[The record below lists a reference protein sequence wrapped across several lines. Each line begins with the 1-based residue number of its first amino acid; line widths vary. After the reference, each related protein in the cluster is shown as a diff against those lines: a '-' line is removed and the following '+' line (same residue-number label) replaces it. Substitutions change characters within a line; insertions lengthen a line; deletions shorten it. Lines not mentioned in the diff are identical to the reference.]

1 MLEHSDV
8 SINTNLQTY
17 TLVEKY
23 SSTENPDLTCSLSGS
38 TAIYYTIT
46 NLNGLSAPN
55 WITVDLFSGVL
66 NISAPE
72 VSSDNLTSI
81 YINSTIAGS
90 LYPTKKQ
97 IDITVNNWNVSYCQL
112 CSRTSIN
119 SCITWI
125 SGYELSN
132 SNSIWVLP
140 KSPVVSESAKAMT
153 TTSLSI
159 IGLSIVVAGWAS
171 LVNSSSLCNLWS
183 MLNQIQILFF
193 YGLH

>member
-97 IDITVNNWNVSYCQL
+97 IDITV
-112 CSRTSIN
+112 IN
-119 SCITWI
+119 
-125 SGYELSN
+125 
-132 SNSIWVLP
+132 
-140 KSPVVSESAKAMT
+140 
-153 TTSLSI
+153 
-159 IGLSIVVAGWAS
+159 
-171 LVNSSSLCNLWS
+171 
-183 MLNQIQILFF
+183 
-193 YGLH
+193 